1 MLQSLLYFNPV
12 AGRRPISSQRLRTT
26 LDLLLASGIQ
36 CEAVASHPRSE
47 GPPQLDLQSK
57 QLLIAMGGDG
67 TIHELLLLAVKHR
80 VTLGILPTGTANVLA
95 GELGIPCQPDRA
107 TRVLRDGLRK
117 RIALG
122 RAGSEYFHLMAGIGV
137 DGLVIQRTS
146 SRLKRRLGRSLLVGR
161 HQNVPQH
168 AARTLCAGNRK
179 PPIPGHLR
187 RDQQLSL
194 LWRKIADHASGQPVL
209 GSPGDLPLTRRNRRS
224 SSSGLHPLRVR
235 DSDRPTFVVPRCEVL
250 LSQKGG
256 SPGAGFGAGSARRRR
271 GFSHSASL
279 RDRRKCPRSHRSAQ
293 SLVATSCLTTSL
305 TSCQGEVPRRAIPK

>member
-36 CEAVASHPRSE
+36 CEAVASHPRFE

-80 VTLGILPTGTANVLA
+80 GTLGILPTGTANVLA

-146 SRLKRRLGRSLLVGR
+146 SRLKRRLGKGAYWLAGIRTFLNIRLEPFVLEIENHRYQATFAVISNCHFYGGRLQITPQASPFSDRLEICLFEGRRRADFTRYVFGILTGR
-161 HQNVPQH
+161 HLSFHDVKCFSARKVAVRAPASVPVQLDGDV
-168 AARTLCAGNRK
+168 ASPT
-179 PPIPGHLR
+179 PHLFEIEENA
-187 RDQQLSL
+187 LEV
-194 LWRKIADHASGQPVL
+194 I
-209 GSPGDLPLTRRNRRS
+209 
-224 SSSGLHPLRVR
+224 
-235 DSDRPTFVVPRCEVL
+235 VPR
-250 LSQKGG
+250 K
-256 SPGAGFGAGSARRRR
+256 
-271 GFSHSASL
+271 AS
-279 RDRRKCPRSHRSAQ
+279 
-293 SLVATSCLTTSL
+293 
-305 TSCQGEVPRRAIPK
+305 